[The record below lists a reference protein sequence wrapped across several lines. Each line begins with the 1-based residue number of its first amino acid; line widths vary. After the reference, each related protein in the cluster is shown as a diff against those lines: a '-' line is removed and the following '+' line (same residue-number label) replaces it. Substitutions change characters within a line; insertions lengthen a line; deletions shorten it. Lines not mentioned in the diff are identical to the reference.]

1 LNKQKTI
8 RYVLAAGV
16 AIAVT
21 VPLVSQVRQA
31 KSARLAA
38 EEQVAPPTG
47 GIGGLSLPAAA
58 SQPAVDP
65 AKVIATAGN
74 INCTAGEYEAIAA
87 TVPPQYAAQLAQPA
101 VKKRIADQIIRVK
114 LLSREAE
121 KRKLDE
127 KPDVKRQ
134 LEMQRNEVLTNA
146 LAAELQGS
154 SNEQADKA
162 YFEANKSSF
171 DDVKARHI
179 LIRTPDSPVP
189 SDPAKKDLTEAE
201 AKAKAQQLTAQI
213 SKGGDFAALAKT
225 ESDDKGSGAKGGDLG
240 SFSPWKMDPVF
251 SKALLGLQKNQV
263 SAPIK
268 TQFGYHIIQLLD
280 DAPRT
285 FDQAKSEIGQAR
297 WSAFLTELGE
307 KDKTEYDPGFF
318 GGTSAPATRPA
329 AAATPAG
336 AKG

>member
-1 LNKQKTI
+1 MNKHKII
-8 RYVLAAGV
+8 RYSLAAGA

-21 VPLVSQVRQA
+21 IPLVSQVRQA
-31 KSARLAA
+31 KSARVAEAQSVAA
-38 EEQVAPPTG
+38 PQ
-47 GIGGLSLPAAA
+47 GLGALGLPAPA
-58 SQPAVDP
+58 SQPAVAP
-65 AKVIATAGN
+65 NKVIATAGKLT
-74 INCTAGEYEAIAA
+74 CTAGEFDAIAA

-114 LLSREAE
+114 LLSQEAE

-127 KPDVKRQ
+127 KPEVKRQ
-134 LEMQRNEVLTNA
+134 LTMQRNEVLTNA

-162 YFEANKSSF
+162 YFEANKSNF

-179 LIRTPDSPVP
+179 LIRTPESPVP
-189 SDPAKKDLTEAE
+189 SDPAKRDLTEAE
-201 AKAKAQQLTAQI
+201 AKAKADQIQTQLQ
-213 SKGGDFAALAKT
+213 KGGDFAAIAKA

-240 SFSPWKMDPVF
+240 TFAPWKMDPTF

-263 SAPIK
+263 SVPIK

-285 FDQAKSEIGQAR
+285 FEQAKADIGQAR

-307 KDKTEYDPGFF
+307 KDKTNYDPGFF
-318 GGTSAPATRPA
+318 GTPATQPA
-329 AAATPAG
+329 AVIATPAP
-336 AKG
+336 KG